1 MSAYEKIVG
10 LLPSVRGPSGYL
22 NFSSRIKW
30 TGLILFIFLIMGQ
43 ITLWGVSETSL
54 QQFQTFEMILGSS
67 IGSIVTLGIGP
78 IVTASIILQILV
90 GSKVINFNASTPEG
104 KTRYQGTQKLLAV
117 GFCAFEAA
125 MFIALGAV
133 KPVSPDMTTLI
144 FLEIGRA

>member
-67 IGSIVTLGIGP
+67 LGSIIPLGIGP
-78 IVTASIILQILV
+78 IVTASIILQLLA
-90 GSKVINFNASTPEG
+90 GSKIIILIHRLRRA
-104 KTRYQGTQKLLAV
+104 KLN
-117 GFCAFEAA
+117 
-125 MFIALGAV
+125 
-133 KPVSPDMTTLI
+133 S
-144 FLEIGRA
+144 